1 LSAVPRIQ
9 EVEISKIVVKKR
21 IRRELGDLG
30 SLMNSLKR
38 YGQLSPVLINPHLVL
53 ISGQRRLEAARRL
66 GWSTIKAVVVEKDTS
81 LEMLELEIEE
91 NVERRNFTP
100 DELSD
105 GFDALERLKNPG
117 FFRRFFSWLFQA
129 VKRFFSKKRR

>member
-1 LSAVPRIQ
+1 MSAVPRIQ
-9 EVEISKIVVKKR
+9 EIEISKITVKKR
-21 IRRELGDLG
+21 IRREMGDLG
-30 SLMNSLKR
+30 SLMSSLKR
-38 YGQLSPVLINPHLVL
+38 YGQLSPILVNPDLIL

-81 LEMLELEIEE
+81 LEMLELEMEE

-117 FFRRFFSWLFQA
+117 FFRRLLIWLARAF
-129 VKRFFSKKRR
+129 KRLFSKKGR